1 MSTESDSNRVGPA
14 AALAAVGLQSALRAY
29 LSTDPQARSRFAEL
43 EGSAFGV
50 ELVGVGITLYI
61 LPVSDGIKV
70 VTALGRDP
78 DVVISGS
85 PFALARLAGGEL
97 TGSGVRFSGD
107 TSQAQ
112 RLRDLLAGVDF
123 DWEEPLAQVVG
134 DVAAHQI
141 GIVFRGG
148 ARWGTELLRSLVR
161 DTDEYLHE
169 ERRDVPPREEV
180 ERFLEEVDDFRSDV
194 DRLEARLE
202 YLLSTLT
209 ETDRR

>member
-1 MSTESDSNRVGPA
+1 MSIESQGHRVGLA
-14 AALAAVGLQSALRAY
+14 AALAAASLQSALRAY
-29 LSTDPQARSRFAEL
+29 LSTDPQARARFAEL
-43 EGSAFGV
+43 EGAAFAV

-61 LPVSDGIKV
+61 LPASDGIKV
-70 VTALGRDP
+70 VTALGREP
-78 DVVISGS
+78 DVVVAGT
-85 PFALARLAGGEL
+85 PLALARLAGGDL

-112 RLRDLLAGVDF
+112 RLRELLAGVDF
-123 DWEEPLAQVVG
+123 DWEEPLARVVG

-141 GIVFRGG
+141 GNVFRGG
-148 ARWGTELLRSLVR
+148 ARWGAELWRSLVR

-169 ERRDVPPREEV
+169 ERRDLPPREEV

-202 YLLSTLT
+202 HLLSMLP
-209 ETDRR
+209 EIDRR